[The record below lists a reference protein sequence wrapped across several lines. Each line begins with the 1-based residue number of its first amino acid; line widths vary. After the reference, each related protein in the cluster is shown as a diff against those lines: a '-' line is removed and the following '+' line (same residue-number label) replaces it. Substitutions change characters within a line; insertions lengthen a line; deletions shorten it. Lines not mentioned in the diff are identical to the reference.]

1 MVERVQ
7 QVEHAVHIWAH
18 ARARTAACPHCGHAS
33 ARVHSRYQR
42 RLTDATIGGQRV
54 VLRLGVRRLFCDH
67 PACRACTFTE
77 QLPGLTTRYAR
88 RTPLLRTLLE
98 QIALALAGRA
108 GARLASRL
116 GLPASRDTLLR
127 LLRALPDPEV
137 GEVAVLGV
145 DDFAFRRGRA
155 YGTVLVNIQT
165 HRPVDLLRDREAATF
180 ATWLQQHP
188 GTMVVCR
195 DRAGAYADGARTGAP
210 EAIQV
215 ADRWHLWHNLA
226 EGVEKTVL
234 THRGCLREPT
244 PEPPT
249 PTPPA
254 TPAPL
259 PAPAPPQKKIVT
271 RTTQRYAQI
280 QDLRAHGES
289 ISAIARS
296 LHLDIQTVRRFA
308 HAPSL
313 EELLAKTAERASVLD
328 GFTAYLHQRW
338 TQGCTDAAQLAK
350 ELKAQGYAGSDQTVR
365 RYLRPFRHG
374 RPTPPPG
381 PTPPTVR
388 EVTGWIL
395 RHPDSP
401 TADEQLKLKEILA
414 RCPQLDAASGHVA
427 AFAEMMSG
435 LHGDRLDGWIA
446 AVQADDLPGL
456 HSFTSG
462 LRRDHQ
468 AVTNGLS
475 LPYSSG
481 VVEGT
486 VNRIKM
492 LKRQMYG
499 RASFDLLRKRVLL
512 A

>member
-1 MVERVQ
+1 
-7 QVEHAVHIWAH
+7 VHIWAH
-18 ARARTAACPHCGHAS
+18 ARASTATCPRCGHAS
-33 ARVHSRYQR
+33 TRVHSRYQR
-42 RLTDATIGGQRV
+42 RLADAALGSRRV
-54 VLRLGVRRLFCDH
+54 VLRLGVRRFFCDH
-67 PACRACTFTE
+67 PDCPARTFTE
-77 QLPGLTTRYAR
+77 QLRGLTTRYAR

-98 QIALALAGRA
+98 QVALALAGRA
-108 GARLASRL
+108 GTRLASAL

-137 GEVAVLGV
+137 SGVAVLGV
-145 DDFAFRRGRA
+145 DDFAFRRSRA
-155 YGTVLVNIQT
+155 YGTVLVDMAT
-165 HRPVDLLRDREAATF
+165 HRPIDLLQDREARTF
-180 ATWLQQHP
+180 AAWLEEHP
-188 GTMVVCR
+188 GTRVICR

-210 EAIQV
+210 GAQQV

-226 EGVEKTVL
+226 EHVEKTVL
-234 THRGCLREPT
+234 THRGCLREPLA
-244 PEPPT
+244 EPPT
-249 PTPPA
+249 PTPPPVDPV
-254 TPAPL
+254 PAG
-259 PAPAPPQKKIVT
+259 PPEKKIVT

-289 ISAIARS
+289 ISAISRS

-308 HAPSL
+308 HASSL
-313 EELLAKTAERASVLD
+313 DELLTKTVERASVLD

-338 TQGCTDAAQLAK
+338 MKGCTDAAQLTK

-374 RPTPPPG
+374 QPTPPPG

-395 RHPDSP
+395 RRPD
-401 TADEQLKLKEILA
+401 ALDDQEQTRLQQVLA
-414 RCPQLDAASGHVA
+414 RCPHLEAASGHVA
-427 AFAEMMSG
+427 AFAEILTG
-435 LHGDRLDGWIA
+435 LRGDRLDGWIA
-446 AVQADDLPGL
+446 AVDADDLPGL
-456 HSFTSG
+456 HSFTTG

-468 AVTNGLS
+468 AVTNGLT

-481 VVEGT
+481 AVEGN

>member
-1 MVERVQ
+1 M
-7 QVEHAVHIWAH
+7 HIWAH
-18 ARARTAACPHCGHAS
+18 ARATTAACPHCGRAS
-33 ARVHSRYQR
+33 ARVHSRYLR
-42 RLTDATIGGQRV
+42 RLADATIAGRRV
-54 VLRLGVRRLFCDH
+54 VLRLGVRRLFCEAPDCQ
-67 PACRACTFTE
+67 ARTFTE

-88 RTPLLRTLLE
+88 RTPLLRALLE
-98 QIALALAGRA
+98 QVALALAGRA

-127 LLRALPDPEV
+127 LLRALPDPKIDQM
-137 GEVAVLGV
+137 AVLGV
-145 DDFAFRRGRA
+145 DDFAFRRGRL
-155 YGTVLVNIQT
+155 YGTVLVDMAT
-165 HRPVDLLRDREAATF
+165 HRPIDLLEDREAQTF
-180 ATWLQQHP
+180 AAWLGEHR
-188 GTMVVCR
+188 GTKVICR

-210 EAIQV
+210 TAIQV

-226 EGVEKTVL
+226 EHLEQTVL
-234 THRGCLREPT
+234 GHRGCLREPL

-254 TPAPL
+254 DAPL
-259 PAPAPPQKKIVT
+259 QAPPEKKIVT
-271 RTTQRYAQI
+271 RTTQCYAQI

-289 ISAIARS
+289 ISAISRS

-308 HAPSL
+308 HASSL

-338 TQGCTDAAQLAK
+338 NQGCTDAAVLTK
-350 ELKAQGYAGSDQTVR
+350 ELKAQGYTGSDQTVR

-374 RPTPPPG
+374 HPTPPPG

-395 RHPDSP
+395 RHPDTLDP
-401 TADEQLKLKEILA
+401 EEQTRLKETLA
-414 RCPQLDAASGHVA
+414 RCPHLDAASGHVA
-427 AFAEMMSG
+427 AFAEIMSG
-435 LHGDRLDGWIA
+435 LRGDRLDGWIA
-446 AVQADDLPGL
+446 AVEADDLPGL
-456 HSFTSG
+456 HSFTIG
-462 LRRDHQ
+462 LRRDYQ
-468 AVTNGLS
+468 AVSNGLS

-481 VVEGT
+481 AVEGT

-499 RASFDLLRKRVLL
+499 RAGFDLLRKRVLL